1 MFEVLETVKDLCV
14 NFIFQHISDLEK
26 AKDVCLEF
34 VSDFIFNRLTQE
46 IKIEE
51 QISNGA
57 GTWHISMQ
65 AHVPNKYVRD
75 KKSRSKLIG
84 RLRDD
89 IREAIVE

>member
-57 GTWHISMQ
+57 GTWYISMQ
-65 AHVPNKYVRD
+65 EISVQTHWEA
-75 KKSRSKLIG
+75 SR
-84 RLRDD
+84 
-89 IREAIVE
+89 